1 MINCLVEIIF
11 FCVSL
16 IIPTSENC
24 EPKIGT
30 NFNNTRK
37 QLTNSS
43 VVSDIYEDNDD
54 ISKAYRIDE
63 ENYFYNYD
71 RDISIDANLHYEPLN
86 SDVDFY
92 SFTILEMSI
101 VDIQLNTNAYLPY
114 VFSIYETTFSNP
126 TEDLRHYTS
135 IIYTDESSS
144 QNKTFENL
152 LDIGVYFI
160 EIRFLNEVPQN
171 TTLIYSLD
179 IDINNI
185 SAALNFNVDLG
196 DLIYNKDIPGAV
208 WVNNL
213 FSIEN
218 LSLFDFNKEY
228 IYQGWQEVNAVT
240 PLHYLDD
247 LADYYDGGVF
257 KVAQIYLWDPYYKAF
272 FYDTLDY
279 LIDFALNEISED
291 ELVGNCIEI
300 AFQYI
305 DEALNIVFKIA
316 SYFVPTPVISV
327 ISNIVFEALD
337 ITEEYLLELNV
348 PYTALEISS
357 YIGFLSALKNSLFVS
372 GLNDDLNNFEYIQ
385 ALNNVFTIP
394 IYGTINYQFDI
405 FGNKTSYLS
414 LKPTFMLFNE
424 NVYSFSVNDI
434 HNIPL
439 QQDNS
444 LLSKG
449 SVYLLDLY
457 DGYNTTLTTLIGS
470 NNIPLREPAYTNI
483 ALDISYPML
492 INHGNYFWFKFVV
505 PETKRYYFKAYGN
518 NTDNI
523 FISLYSNINYG
534 YSTEDLIVSK
544 TGGYQSINDPSL
556 SGCVFNYNLQKDDV
570 IFIKVY
576 GNAYSQIENIVN
588 LEINDEYPNELVH
601 IHDYSD
607 SYERI
612 NGSQHKAYCE
622 CGAHRTEGHYVL
634 QGEIMFNNKQYCY
647 FCGGEVELGFV
658 IVSGNS
664 IYLNNVVGITQ
675 NCSYKTS
682 DGTVLLNINDV
693 YNLMHNN
700 LEFIYFKEQSVK
712 IA

>member
-114 VFSIYETTFSNP
+114 VFNIYETTFSNP
-126 TEDLRHYTS
+126 TEDLRHYPS
-135 IIYTDESSS
+135 IIYTDDSSS

-171 TTLIYSLD
+171 ITLIYSLD

-257 KVAQIYLWDPYYKAF
+257 KVAQIYLWDPNCKAT
-272 FYDTLDY
+272 FYELLDNLINEIFNDYEQSVLANQSITMRFAKAADILDY
-279 LIDFALNEISED
+279 VSLTLSFLGTSAVCSIVIDILGGFLDIIED
-291 ELVGNCIEI
+291 VLSTITMPEDPIEI
-300 AFQYI
+300 TSCIAF
-305 DEALNIVFKIA
+305 L
-316 SYFVPTPVISV
+316 T
-327 ISNIVFEALD
+327 
-337 ITEEYLLELNV
+337 
-348 PYTALEISS
+348 
-357 YIGFLSALKNSLFVS
+357 ALKNSLFVS

-470 NNIPLREPAYTNI
+470 NNVPLREPAYTNI

-523 FISLYSNINYG
+523 FVSLYSNINYG
-534 YSTEDLIVSK
+534 YSTEDLIISK
-544 TGGYQSINDPSL
+544 TGGYQSINDSSL

-576 GNAYSQIENIVN
+576 GNAYSQIENIIN

-634 QGEIMFNNKQYCY
+634 QGGIMFNNKQYCY

>member
-16 IIPTSENC
+16 IMPTSENC

-92 SFTILEMSI
+92 SFTILDMSI

-114 VFSIYETTFSNP
+114 VFNIYETIFSNP
-126 TEDLRHYTS
+126 TEDLRHYPS
-135 IIYTDESSS
+135 IIYTDDSSS

-160 EIRFLNEVPQN
+160 EIKFLNEVPQN

-257 KVAQIYLWDPYYKAF
+257 KVAQIYLRDPYYKAF

-291 ELVGNCIEI
+291 ELVGNSIEI

-492 INHGNYFWFKFVV
+492 INHGNYFWFKFIV

-534 YSTEDLIVSK
+534 YSSEDLIVSK

-556 SGCVFNYNLQKDDV
+556 SGCAFNYNLQKDDV

-622 CGAHRTEGHYVL
+622 CSTHRTEGHYVL
-634 QGEIMFNNKQYCY
+634 QGGIMFNNKQYCY

>member
-16 IIPTSENC
+16 IMPTSENC

-43 VVSDIYEDNDD
+43 VVSDIYEDNDE

-92 SFTILEMSI
+92 SFTILDMST

-114 VFSIYETTFSNP
+114 VFNIYETTFSNP
-126 TEDLRHYTS
+126 TEDLRHYPS
-135 IIYTDESSS
+135 IIYTDDSSS

-291 ELVGNCIEI
+291 ELVGNSIEI

-439 QQDNS
+439 QEDNS

-492 INHGNYFWFKFVV
+492 INHGNYFWFRFVV

-523 FISLYSNINYG
+523 FVSLYSNINYG
-534 YSTEDLIVSK
+534 YSTEDLIISK
-544 TGGYQSINDPSL
+544 TGGYQSINDSSL

-634 QGEIMFNNKQYCY
+634 QGGVMFNNKQYCY